1 MDNNSSTKCYHEN
14 KERLQKKKK
23 SCARYQN
30 LFEEETEKI
39 INMVKIFLS

>member
-1 MDNNSSTKCYHEN
+1 MDNNSSTICYQEN
-14 KERLQKKKK
+14 KERLQKKK